1 MSNATVLCVRR
12 ALLALACFAVF
23 APSAPAQ
30 PAGRPGV
37 DAYAKLRWR
46 FSGPEGNRFSSVAGI
61 AGDPKTYYVGAASGG
76 IYKST
81 DAGKTWALMGL
92 EQTGRIPRLVIDPR
106 NPDLVLACALGRQT
120 LRRRR

>member
-1 MSNATVLCVRR
+1 MSNPPALATRR
-12 ALLALACFAVF
+12 AVLALVCLALFV
-23 APSAPAQ
+23 PSAQAQLPA
-30 PAGRPGV
+30 RPDA